1 MNIKVTEN
9 DFANLVAVRP
19 MISVIQTGALFDDSH
34 DDSDISPI
42 DQFIENTVRL
52 NRMWAARQA
61 DNFIETELGILLILG
76 YVSAVESFMRALL
89 RRVVFIDPYCQKAC
103 EKAVLS
109 YGAAKHQKQEM
120 LPEAL
125 LEESVFSGKKG
136 IIDGLRKFLTFDLKD
151 RALIDLLDNYN
162 SVCEIRHC
170 CVHRFGK
177 LGTKNAIELG
187 LSSHK
192 QFIEKPLRLKVSD
205 AASIADLLTILVK
218 SLNNEIFRYV
228 LERTATGVEL
238 NGGGGK
244 GLGWTWNKA
253 KDRKLYNAYYII
265 FASKLDAKPTVA
277 AGELY
282 DRFRSIYSKVKA
294 K

>member
-1 MNIKVTEN
+1 MTTSSTSN
-9 DFANLVAVRP
+9 DFANLVPVRP
-19 MISVIQTGALFDDSH
+19 LIGSIQTGTLFDAAH

-42 DQFIENTVRL
+42 DQFIENTLRL
-52 NRMWAARQA
+52 NRMWVARQP
-61 DNFIETELGILLILG
+61 DESIETELGILLILG

-89 RRVVFIDPYCQKAC
+89 RRIVFTDPYCQKVC

-136 IIDGLRKFLTFDLKD
+136 IIEGLKKS
-151 RALIDLLDNYN
+151 LIELLDSYN

-187 LSSHK
+187 LSNHK
-192 QFIEKPLRLKVSD
+192 QFIEKPLKLKVSD
-205 AASIADLLTILVK
+205 TTIIADLLTILVK
-218 SLNNEIFRYV
+218 SLNNEVFRFI
-228 LERTATGVEL
+228 LDRTATGHEIIS
-238 NGGGGK
+238 GEGK
-244 GLGWTWNKA
+244 GIGWTWNKA
-253 KDRKLYNAYYII
+253 KDRKVYNGYYKI
-265 FASKLDAKPTVA
+265 FASRLDATPTITT
-277 AGELY
+277 GELY
-282 DRFRSIYSKVKA
+282 DRFRSRYSKVKR

>member
-1 MNIKVTEN
+1 MTIKVTEN

-19 MISVIQTGALFDDSH
+19 LIGAIQTGTLFDVTH
-34 DDSDISPI
+34 DDSDVSPI
-42 DQFIENTVRL
+42 DQFIENTLRL
-52 NRMWAARQA
+52 NRMWVARQA
-61 DNFIETELGILLILG
+61 DEVIETELGILLILG

-109 YGAAKHQKQEM
+109 YGAAKHQRQEM

-136 IIDGLRKFLTFDLKD
+136 IIDGLKKFLTFDLKD
-151 RALIDLLDNYN
+151 KALVELLNNYN

-187 LSSHK
+187 LSNHK
-192 QFIEKPLRLKVSD
+192 QFIEKPLKLKVSD
-205 AASIADLLTILVK
+205 AASIADLLTTLAK
-218 SLNNEIFRYV
+218 SLNNEIFRFI
-228 LERTATGVEL
+228 LERTATGTEL
-238 NGGGGK
+238 NIGNGK
-244 GLGWTWNKA
+244 GIGWTWNKA
-253 KDRKLYNAYYII
+253 KDRKMYGSYYKI
-265 FASKLDAKPTVA
+265 FASRLDAAPTVE

-282 DRFRSIYSKVKA
+282 DRFRSIFSKVKI

>member
-1 MNIKVTEN
+1 MTIKLTEN

-19 MISVIQTGALFDDSH
+19 LIGTIQTGTLFDITH
-34 DDSDISPI
+34 DDSDTSPI
-42 DQFIENTVRL
+42 DQFIENTLRL
-52 NRMWAARQA
+52 NRMWVARQA
-61 DNFIETELGILLILG
+61 DEAIETELGILLILG

-136 IIDGLRKFLTFDLKD
+136 IVEGLKKFLTFELKD
-151 RALIDLLDNYN
+151 KALMELLNNYN

-187 LSSHK
+187 LSDHK
-192 QFIEKPLRLKVSD
+192 QFIEKPLKLKVSD
-205 AASIADLLTILVK
+205 AGSIADLLTTLVK
-218 SLNNEIFRYV
+218 SLNNEIFRFV
-228 LERTATGVEL
+228 LERTVTGNEITA
-238 NGGGGK
+238 GDGK
-244 GLGWTWNKA
+244 GIGWTWNKA
-253 KDRKLYNAYYII
+253 KDRKIYGRYYII
-265 FASKLDAKPTVA
+265 FASRLDATPTVT

-282 DRFRSIYSKVKA
+282 DRFRNIYSKVKR